1 MFSGFSGWHAMI
13 ILAVVVIPLA
23 LIALVVW
30 LIVRAARSSGA
41 PASSMPT
48 GAQSDA
54 SARLAELE
62 RLRAAGQISDE
73 EYQSLRA
80 QILGEL

>member
-23 LIALVVW
+23 LVALVVW
-30 LIVRAARSSGA
+30 LVVRAARSSGA
-41 PASSMPT
+41 Q
-48 GAQSDA
+48 AQSLPAAAKPDA

-62 RLRAAGQISDE
+62 RLRAAGQVSDE
-73 EYQSLRA
+73 EFQAMRT